1 MPIPERGPLGPH
13 CRIRGADCNVV
24 VRSIAARL
32 LIAAV
37 VGAGLCG
44 RGAAAQP
51 RSVEEIAQYQGADR
65 QALLEAGSRREGH
78 LMIYTTGTQL
88 NPVYQAFSRKYP
100 FVKVEAVHDDV
111 PIVSRRMIE
120 EYGAQTYLV
129 DVVELTTSGLHPLR
143 DTGLLQPYQSPQLA
157 EIRAEAIEPGRH
169 WAIDYESYVSLGYNT
184 KLVSDAEAPKTL
196 DDLLDPKWK
205 GRMAVASATSAPDWI
220 GAVLREKDESF
231 LRRLAQQ
238 HVRIYEMLARAVA
251 NFIVSGEVALS
262 PTIFSSHIA
271 NSRQDGASVAW
282 RALGGV
288 YANSDGAALAH
299 EAPHPNAAMLY
310 IDFVLSREGQALF
323 QKLGYASARKDV
335 DNPEKPVRIY
345 YLGDEPDYLQNYE
358 KWMALARQVFGQ

>member
-13 CRIRGADCNVV
+13 CRIRGADCNIV

-51 RSVEEIAQYQGADR
+51 QSVEEIAQYQGADR
-65 QALLEAGSRREGH
+65 QALLEAGARREGH

-88 NPVYQAFSRKYP
+88 DPVYQAFSRKYP
-100 FVKVEAVHDDV
+100 FVKVDAVHDDV
-111 PIVSRRMIE
+111 PMVSRRMIE
-120 EYGAQTYLV
+120 EYGAQTYFV
-129 DVVELTTSGLHPLR
+129 DVVELTTSGLHPLL
-143 DTGLLQPYQSPQLA
+143 DAGLLQPYQSPELA
-157 EIRAEAIEPGRH
+157 EIRSDAIEPGRH

-205 GRMAVASATSAPDWI
+205 GRMAVAGTSGQANWI
-220 GAVLREKDESF
+220 GAVLRQKDESF
-231 LRRLAQQ
+231 LRRFAQQ
-238 HVRIYEMLARAVA
+238 QVRIYAMLGRAVA

-271 NSRQDGASVAW
+271 ASRATGASVAW

-288 YANSDGAALAH
+288 YANTDGVTLAH
-299 EAPHPNAAMLY
+299 EAPHPDAAMLY
-310 IDFVLSREGQALF
+310 IDFVLSREGQTLF
-323 QKLGYASARKDV
+323 KKLGSASARKDV
-335 DNPEKPVRIY
+335 DNPEKPAEIY
-345 YLGDEPDYLQNYE
+345 YLDDEPDYLQNYE
-358 KWMALARQVFGQ
+358 KWMALAHEVFGQ